1 MWSDKNVSQIK
12 TAAIPTDIPLGEPAG
27 SRPGLIN
34 GVVALA
40 ECLDKAL
47 SGKAGAKAIG
57 AAVGA
62 ALAAAKAAEKT
73 IAEQQTRLI
82 HFERLAVTDALTGLL
97 NRRGFEAAIRRTTAA
112 ARRYHEK
119 GVLISIDLD
128 GFKPVNDS
136 FGHAAGDAVLCHVAG
151 LLGEN
156 VRATDSLARLGGD
169 EFAILLTRTT
179 WQAGLK
185 RAEAFDSLIN
195 GAVVPWA
202 GETITVQASFGF
214 QTYGPDDDLGQLLI
228 HADNAMYATKR
239 ARAATEPN
247 RASA

>member
-1 MWSDKNVSQIK
+1 MTPIK
-12 TAAIPTDIPLGEPAG
+12 SADLPTELPLAEPAG
-27 SRPGLIN
+27 PETGLIA

-40 ECLDKAL
+40 ECLHKVL
-47 SGKAGAKAIG
+47 RGKAGAEAIG
-57 AAVGA
+57 AAVGG

-73 IAEQQTRLI
+73 IAEQQKHLA
-82 HFERLAVTDALTGLL
+82 HFERLAVTDELTGLL
-97 NRRGFEAAIRRTTAA
+97 NRRGFEAEIRRTTAA

-119 GVLISIDLD
+119 GVLITIDLD

-136 FGHAAGDAVLCHVAG
+136 HGHAAGDAVLRHVAK
-151 LLGEN
+151 LLGDN
-156 VRATDSLARLGGD
+156 VRATDSLGRLGGD

-179 WQAGLK
+179 WQAGLQ
-185 RAEAFDSLIN
+185 RAEAFDALFN
-195 GAVVPWA
+195 GAAVQWA
-202 GETITVQASFGF
+202 GRTITVGASFGF